1 MLSRD
6 LASDRVIRCQES
18 GRGAMM
24 VVVVFHRSGKRK
36 SLCREC
42 GAERWGGVGVGAR
55 DLPSLDDDGDGDC
68 VFRMKEH

>member
-42 GAERWGGVGVGAR
+42 GAERWGGWGWAQETYHHLMMMVMVT
-55 DLPSLDDDGDGDC
+55 
-68 VFRMKEH
+68 VFSE